1 MGIEVAEDL
10 LPLSHDVVRH
20 DEHVLPR
27 DAAPAHLHGGS
38 NHDVGLAGAYI
49 EGKQRIG
56 LCKDSL
62 HGILLVGEKGH
73 IRRKFG
79 QFELGA
85 IVGGLLAE

>member
-27 DAAPAHLHGGS
+27 DAAPAHLHGSS
-38 NHDVGLAGAYI
+38 NHDVGLAGAHI
-49 EGKQRIG
+49 EGKQCIG
-56 LCKDSL
+56 LCKDPL
-62 HGILLVGEKGH
+62 HGILLVGEKGN

-79 QFELGA
+79 QFEL
-85 IVGGLLAE
+85 